1 LAVPNAH
8 PNHNTDENIMAE
20 LHLAWS
26 PEHGIESIWPAWR
39 SFIGL
44 TGAWPAQDL
53 GTALLNQFC
62 RGVWLEDP
70 QAWRS
75 LKEPI
80 VFLANHQ
87 VAVESILLVMAV
99 SPLLA
104 AMPMHAIS
112 KPEHADS
119 WVGGLIDQMFSWPG
133 VQRPELLFFYR
144 SGDASAMLE
153 LIKRL
158 KITMTERPC
167 GLLVHVAASRVLSCR
182 DRVRTLSGV
191 FIDLALNL
199 GCPVVPVKF
208 RGGLPIEPLEGF
220 IDFPVGYGALDCLI
234 GRPIAATELA
244 VLRHPQRRT
253 LLMERINTLGGDLVE
268 EMPCP
273 PDPAFK
279 TEMRRLMLRFGVLD
293 PALAV
298 IWAALARLPQPSP
311 EIALALQGIEAG
323 KLEVPATAEG
333 RWVASLVRW
342 LTEGRIPV
350 RVVV

>member
-1 LAVPNAH
+1 M
-8 PNHNTDENIMAE
+8 TE

-26 PEHGIESIWPAWR
+26 PEHGIERIWPAWR
-39 SFIGL
+39 NYIGL
-44 TGAWPAQDL
+44 TGPWPPQDL

-62 RGVWLEDP
+62 RGVWIEDP
-70 QAWRS
+70 ETWTSPQG
-75 LKEPI
+75 PI
-80 VFLANHQ
+80 LFLANHQ
-87 VAVESILLVMAV
+87 VAVESILLVMAA
-99 SPLLA
+99 SPFLA

-112 KPEHADS
+112 KPEHANS
-119 WVGGLIDQMFSWPG
+119 WIGELIGKMFSWPG

-144 SGDASAMLE
+144 SGDAPAMLE

-191 FIDLALNL
+191 FIDLALSL

-234 GRPIAATELA
+234 GRPISAGELA
-244 VLRHPQRRT
+244 ALRYPQRQT
-253 LLMERINTLGGDLVE
+253 LLMERINALGGDLVE
-268 EMPCP
+268 EIPCL

-279 TEMRRLMLRFGVLD
+279 TEMRRLMVRFGVLD

-298 IWAALARLPQPSP
+298 IWAALARLPRPSP
-311 EIALALQGIEAG
+311 EIALALRGIEAG

-333 RWVASLVRW
+333 RWVASLAKW
-342 LTEGRIPV
+342 LTEGRMPV
-350 RVVV
+350 RVAV